1 MEKARS
7 SGLFLSKRLPSGL
20 AFKQL
25 TDLPESKA
33 IIIFQHNSQMNGHGI
48 EKL

>member
-7 SGLFLSKRLPSGL
+7 SGLFLIKQLPSRL

-25 TDLPESKA
+25 TDLPESTA
-33 IIIFQHNSQMNGHGI
+33 IIIFQHKSQMNYRGT